1 MNEEIENSGNGD
13 SGDESD
19 EALVAPGSE
28 DEDTIVL
35 DTDSMDNVGDMS
47 VEINVDEIVAK
58 IEASDDEETRKK
70 LEARRRLDELAEKR
84 KDDEELDSTYNFN
97 LDDV

>member
-1 MNEEIENSGNGD
+1 MNDEIENSGNGD
-13 SGDESD
+13 AGEKPDE
-19 EALVAPGSE
+19 ELVAPGSD

-84 KDDEELDSTYNFN
+84 KADEELDSTYNFN